1 MHEYNETNYSMN
13 TTDRAAL
20 CGQYSVHLESF
31 YQNYQRVHVYICLV
45 ICPIGVLAN
54 ILNVVV
60 LCQPRLRNS
69 TNLLLSM
76 LAVSDGLVM
85 VVYIIFDYFFLLT
98 PRLAHGMTLV
108 YAELLLINII
118 LQNLFHIFSAWIIVA
133 IAIFRLLYIKTGVRA
148 VVHCSVARAWIAI
161 AIVFL
166 FSVLLII
173 PFIIAHQV
181 AERKSSVTNQTV
193 AGTLMINNQTVTE
206 GSEFRVST
214 PIGTEPLYEV
224 NFTDN
229 EMLKVIL
236 FWTSAILIKALPIL
250 IISSV
255 SAALIISIRQ
265 TEKRYRSLHVHKKD
279 RRSVAFNAVPN
290 PTTENGSTK
299 SGRQNKRQQPKSSL
313 PNAYFSSGR
322 NANQTTYMLLTIII
336 FYIITYLPQSAL
348 LLLNHFLGPC
358 FNEFVYERLGDFM
371 DFLTLINNSINFI
384 LYCGMSKQFRDTFLS
399 LFCSNFPLSNLPIQ
413 TRSVS

>member
-1 MHEYNETNYSMN
+1 MMLPESIASNVSSN
-13 TTDRAAL
+13 TTGRVTQCAE
-20 CGQYSVHLESF
+20 YSVHLESF
-31 YQNYQRVHVYICLV
+31 HQNYQRVHVYICLV

-118 LQNLFHIFSAWIIVA
+118 LQNLFHTFSAWIIVA

-148 VVHCSVARAWIAI
+148 VIHCSVVRAWIAI
-161 AIVFL
+161 VIVSL
-166 FSVLLII
+166 FSMLLIV
-173 PFIIAHQV
+173 PFISAHQV
-181 AERKSSVTNQTV
+181 AERKASTTNQTILGKV
-193 AGTLMINNQTVTE
+193 PANATGLDGVQ
-206 GSEFRVST
+206 SSQKST
-214 PIGTEPLYEV
+214 ASTDPLYEV

-229 EMLKVIL
+229 ETLKVIL

-250 IISSV
+250 IISAV

-265 TEKRYRSLHVHKKD
+265 TEKRYRSLHEHKKE
-279 RRSVAFNAVPN
+279 RKQITFSALTTQ
-290 PTTENGSTK
+290 TTENGNTK
-299 SGRQNKRQQPKSSL
+299 PARQGKRQQPKSSL
-313 PNAYFSSGR
+313 PSAYLSSGR

-336 FYIITYLPQSAL
+336 FYILTYLPQVSEYICAFSHNAKKELSFTKHRYTSLDVL
-348 LLLNHFLGPC
+348 L
-358 FNEFVYERLGDFM
+358 
-371 DFLTLINNSINFI
+371 
-384 LYCGMSKQFRDTFLS
+384 
-399 LFCSNFPLSNLPIQ
+399 
-413 TRSVS
+413 